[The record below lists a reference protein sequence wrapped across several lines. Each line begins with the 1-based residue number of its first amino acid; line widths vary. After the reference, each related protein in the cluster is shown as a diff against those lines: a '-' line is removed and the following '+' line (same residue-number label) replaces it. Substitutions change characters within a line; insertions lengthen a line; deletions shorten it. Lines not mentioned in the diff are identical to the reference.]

1 MILTLKYMDSNF
13 SFKVIL
19 FENNLPDFLIYSETY
34 EKNKEMY
41 EKMLINNLSYFENV
55 LQDEFYK
62 VEKVKVKC

>member
-1 MILTLKYMDSNF
+1 MDSNF

>member
-41 EKMLINNLSYFENV
+41 EKMLINN
-55 LQDEFYK
+55 
-62 VEKVKVKC
+62 